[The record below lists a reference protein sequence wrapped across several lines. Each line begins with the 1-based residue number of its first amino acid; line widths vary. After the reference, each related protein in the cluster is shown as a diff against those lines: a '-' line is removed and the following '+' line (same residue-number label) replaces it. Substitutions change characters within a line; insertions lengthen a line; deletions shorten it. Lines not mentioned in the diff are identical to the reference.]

1 MKMLNVSTPGR
12 ICLFGEHQD
21 YLGLPVIAAAIS
33 KRVTIDGFYIN
44 DSLIKIKL
52 PDINTEECFNIND
65 KINYEIDRDYFKSA
79 FNVMKRKG
87 FTFSKGIEC
96 EVKGNIPINAGAS
109 SSTALIVSWI
119 SFLGKM
125 SDQSI
130 TLPLSEIA
138 HLAWEAEVAE
148 FNEPGG
154 KMDHYSTTY
163 GGISFI
169 EFSPEFKLH
178 RINPNLST
186 FILGDSKE
194 PKDTKG
200 ILSRVKNG
208 VLLIVEKLK
217 KIDNNFTLRN
227 ISENELKNY
236 KSVLDEQE
244 QKLLYGTI
252 VNRDLTQKALN
263 ELNKDK
269 IDHKLIGELLN
280 NHHQILDEVL
290 DISTIKINNM
300 LKSAL
305 DAGAYGGKIN
315 GSGGGGTMFVY
326 APDNTENVLKVL
338 NGITDS
344 YIITID
350 QGVKINSELVK

>member
-1 MKMLNVSTPGR
+1 MKIINVSTPGR

-33 KRVTIDGFYIN
+33 KRVSLEGTSTIDNY
-44 DSLIKIKL
+44 IKIKL
-52 PDINTEECFNIND
+52 PDINNEEIFSLTE
-65 KINYEIDRDYFKSA
+65 KLTYELERDYFKSA

-87 FTFSKGIEC
+87 FTFSKGIDC

-119 SFLGKM
+119 SFLAKI

-130 TLPLSEIA
+130 TLPLREIA
-138 HLAWEAEVAE
+138 LLAWEAEVAE

-169 EFSPEFKLH
+169 EFSPEFKLQ
-178 RINPNLST
+178 RINPQLSN

-208 VLLIVEKLK
+208 VLSIVDKLK
-217 KIDNNFTLRN
+217 KIDDNF
-227 ISENELKNY
+227 SLKNIPEHKLKDY
-236 KSVLDEQE
+236 NNILDEQE
-244 QKLLYGTI
+244 QMLLYGTI
-252 VNRDLTQKALN
+252 INRDITLQALGEFN
-263 ELNKDK
+263 NDIINHK
-269 IDHKLIGELLN
+269 IIGDLLN
-280 NHHQILDEVL
+280 NHHKILNEVL
-290 DISTIKINNM
+290 NISTNKINTM
-300 LKSAL
+300 LKVAL

-326 APDNTENVLKVL
+326 APENTENVLKAM
-338 NGITDS
+338 NNISDS
-344 YIITID
+344 YKITID
-350 QGVKINSELVK
+350 QGVKINSELLQ